1 MLKSAYFWIPF
12 EILINLYTGVI
23 SVWYIDRL
31 LLKKRSEKVSLWI
44 CSLLICAV
52 YSSFLLVDHLSLDVY
67 FSDSW
72 VFLIIILFAVLFY
85 RDHWAKKLL
94 WLAVLYTVISTA
106 ASFSYYLF
114 SAVFKCSYEELL
126 DYGFPRLA
134 LILCANLLNFLILFM
149 AVHFFSP
156 IKKEYYMNYRSV
168 IILALINLSAVL
180 VEETLFRLYPEGDL
194 HSLFFFF
201 ICTLCLLI
209 CLLSMTLYR
218 FLYDYSEKTAK
229 LQFQEQQRAE
239 INERLSEINRM
250 FDTINHLQHD
260 TKKHI
265 DVAMN
270 LFHNGENE
278 KAMEYLGSYIDKFP
292 PMFSTGCLSLDSAL
306 TLRARL
312 MEEQTIS
319 FLPEL
324 CNLSKLPMKDVDF
337 CTIIMNL
344 LDNAIEELNR
354 SKDEMSERYVRLQIR
369 WVRGML
375 MIRCENPCT
384 SLPIQRTKE
393 GFVSRKRA
401 SGVGVGIPIINEI
414 VEEASGVIQIDQ
426 QNNHFIV
433 LISLPI
439 DEENLIDATPNPY
452 AEMY

>member
-1 MLKSAYFWIPF
+1 MLKSVYFWIPF
-12 EILINLYTGVI
+12 EILINLYVGVI
-23 SVWYIDRL
+23 SVWFIDRL
-31 LLKKRSEKVSLWI
+31 FLKKRPERVSLWL
-44 CSLLICAV
+44 CALLICTA
-52 YSSFLLVDHLSLDVY
+52 YSSFLFADHLSLDVY
-67 FSDSW
+67 FSDAW
-72 VFLIIILFAVLFY
+72 VFLFIILFTVLFY

-114 SAVFKCSYEELL
+114 SAVFQCSYEELL
-126 DYGFPRLA
+126 NYGFPRLA
-134 LILCANLLNFLILFM
+134 FMLFANLLNFLIFVM
-149 AVHFFSP
+149 AVRFFSP
-156 IKKEYYMNYRSV
+156 IKKEYYMNHRSV
-168 IILALINLSAVL
+168 IILALINLAAVL

-194 HSLFFFF
+194 HSLLFFF

-209 CLLSMTLYR
+209 CLLSLTLYR

-229 LQFQEQQRAE
+229 FQYQEQQRAD
-239 INERLSEINRM
+239 INERLSEVNGM
-250 FDTINHLQHD
+250 FDSINHLQHD
-260 TKKHI
+260 MKKHI

-270 LFHNGENE
+270 LFQNGENE
-278 KAMEYLGSYIDKFP
+278 KAIEYLGSFKDKFP

-312 MEEQTIS
+312 MEEQNIT

-337 CTIIMNL
+337 CTIIINL

-354 SKDEMSERYVRLQIR
+354 SREEMNERYVCLQIR
-369 WVRGML
+369 WVKGML

-384 SLPIQRTKE
+384 SLPIQKTKE

-401 SGVGVGIPIINEI
+401 SGTGMGIPIINEI
-414 VEEASGVIQIDQ
+414 VDEAAGIIQMDQ
-426 QNNHFIV
+426 NGDHFIV

-439 DEENLIDATPNPY
+439 DEEKLIDAAPNPY